1 MSAPAAASTVL
12 TSSVRGRL
20 VTGTEVAITA
30 RQHEFTID
38 EPQSLGCADKG
49 ANPIEHLL
57 AARASCTVISYQ
69 VWADSR
75 RPRER
80 GRLPPPDAG
89 CYACYMATIS
99 HRELRNDS
107 AEVLRR
113 VAAGESLTVTNRG
126 EPVARMVPLGGSAFE
141 EAVASGQVQP
151 ARAARDFSSIH
162 RVEGVDTAEVLEDL
176 RGDR

>member
-1 MSAPAAASTVL
+1 
-12 TSSVRGRL
+12 
-20 VTGTEVAITA
+20 
-30 RQHEFTID
+30 
-38 EPQSLGCADKG
+38 
-49 ANPIEHLL
+49 
-57 AARASCTVISYQ
+57 
-69 VWADSR
+69 
-75 RPRER
+75 
-80 GRLPPPDAG
+80 
-89 CYACYMATIS
+89 MATIS
-99 HRELRNDS
+99 HRELHNDS

-141 EAVASGQVQP
+141 EAVASGQVRP